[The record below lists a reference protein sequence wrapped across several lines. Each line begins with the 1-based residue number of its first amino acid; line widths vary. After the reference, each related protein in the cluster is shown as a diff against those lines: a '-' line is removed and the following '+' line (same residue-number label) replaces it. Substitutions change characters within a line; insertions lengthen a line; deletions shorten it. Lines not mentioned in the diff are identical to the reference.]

1 MQRNKFEDS
10 SEAEKLSCLSIR
22 SGPLRRVTG
31 LDL

>member
-10 SEAEKLSCLSIR
+10 SEGENLRCGSIR
-22 SGPLRRVTG
+22 NGPLRRVTG